1 MGRHNSNDRHS
12 QQARGAE
19 EPISAR
25 QILDRFTSV
34 DDLLRET
41 NSTLEQTVSTNQSL
55 AANIGALAEAL
66 GEDVK
71 LSDFGAEELPV
82 VSDAIVEPG
91 ERVTDEITVPANG
104 RLTDI
109 RLSFPQGSAQSI
121 GIGLK
126 GRDGE
131 SLVPFGPP
139 GAEFIALDNTV
150 ETFELDYD
158 VQKDE
163 TVTVRYINN
172 READNPDDPE
182 EVEELTAFPSAVVT
196 FTRGGI

>member
-1 MGRHNSNDRHS
+1 MGRHDPNDRHAQQALSGRESIS
-12 QQARGAE
+12 QQ
-19 EPISAR
+19 

-41 NSTLEQTVSTNQSL
+41 NSTLEQTVNVNQAL

-66 GEDVK
+66 GEDVE
-71 LSDFGAEELPV
+71 LSDFAAKERPV

-91 ERVTDEITVPANG
+91 ERETDEIEVPSDG
-104 RLTDI
+104 RLTDV

-150 ETFELDYD
+150 EEFELDYD
-158 VQKDE
+158 VQKGE

-172 READNPDDPE
+172 REATNPDDPDE
-182 EVEELTAFPSAVVT
+182 IEELTAFPSAVVT
-196 FTRGGI
+196 FTEEVV

>member
-19 EPISAR
+19 ESISAR

-41 NSTLEQTVSTNQSL
+41 NSTLEQTVSANQEL
-55 AANIGALAEAL
+55 AANVGALAEAL
-66 GEDVK
+66 GEDVD
-71 LSDFGAEELPV
+71 LSDFAAKERPV

-91 ERVTDEITVPANG
+91 ERETDEIEVPSDG
-104 RLTDI
+104 RLTDV

-150 ETFELDYD
+150 EQFRLDYD
-158 VQKDE
+158 VQKGE

-172 READNPDDPE
+172 REAADPDDPDE
-182 EVEELTAFPSAVVT
+182 IEELTAYPSAIVT
-196 FTRGGI
+196 FTEQEV